1 MMNRTEVE
9 QSSDAQ
15 RNPSVAKR
23 SGLSGSLYGITEV
36 VME

>member
-1 MMNRTEVE
+1 MKRTEVE

-23 SGLSGSLYGITEV
+23 SGLSGSLYGETEV